1 MNEFSVVI
9 GGEAGQGIKT
19 IEYVLTRIFKFSGL
33 NVFST
38 KEYESRIRGGV
49 NSTELAVSSRP
60 VNTFLD
66 KIDLLLV
73 LKDGVVEH
81 LHKRID
87 DNTIVLGEKENISD
101 QEKKN
106 LTSFF
111 EIPIQ
116 ELAKE
121 AGRKIYSNSVVVGII
136 CGLFGLQEEV
146 VENVLEKYFSKKG
159 QDIVD
164 NNLNAVQIG
173 KVAGVKLKDEN
184 QIDFDI
190 EIDSDI
196 KDDILLNGTEAVA
209 LGAMNG
215 GCNFVSF
222 YPMSP
227 ATGVATFFAQHSN
240 EMEVVVEQVEDEI
253 GAVNMAQGAWYAG
266 ARALITTSGG
276 GFALMNEG
284 LSLAG
289 VTETPLV
296 FHIGQRPGP
305 GTGLPTRM
313 GQEDLLFTL
322 FGGHGE
328 FPRIILAPGDL
339 KDGYLLGK
347 KAFDLADKY
356 QVPVFILTDQYY
368 LDSNYNIDGLPFS
381 DEQPEHYIVETEE
394 NYKRYKLTE
403 DGISPRGVPGHGKGV
418 VAVDSDEHDQEGH
431 ITENFDTRIKMVDKR
446 LKKID
451 KILDDYVDPDLIGTE
466 DYDILLISWG
476 STKNAVA
483 AALEEIDNDKIGY
496 LHIKQMAPLHSKIE
510 DYLARAN
517 KSICIENNAT
527 GQLAKIIKMETEQSI
542 DSTILKYNGLP
553 FSREELIEKIKSEI
567 REV

>member
-1 MNEFSVVI
+1 MKETSIVI

-49 NSTELAVSSRP
+49 NSTEIAVSSNS
-60 VNTFLD
+60 VNTFINR
-66 KIDLLLV
+66 IDLLLV
-73 LKDGVVEH
+73 LNDGVVEH
-81 LHKRID
+81 LHNRID
-87 DNTIVLGEKENISD
+87 KDTVVLGEKENISD
-101 QEKKN
+101 QEKESLSN
-106 LTSFF
+106 FF

-116 ELAKE
+116 KLAKE

-136 CGLFGLQEEV
+136 CGLFGLKEEV
-146 VENVLEKYFSKKG
+146 VENVLAKYFSKKG
-159 QDIVD
+159 QDIVE
-164 NNLNAVQIG
+164 NNLDAVQIG
-173 KVAGVKLKDEN
+173 KVAGIKLKDEN
-184 QIDFDI
+184 QIDFSTQTDSAI
-190 EIDSDI
+190 E
-196 KDDILLNGTEAVA
+196 DDILINGTEAVA

-240 EMEVVVEQVEDEI
+240 EMEIAIEQVEDEI

-266 ARALITTSGG
+266 ARALVTTSGG

-289 VTETPLV
+289 VTETPIV

-347 KAFDLADKY
+347 KAFELADKF

-368 LDSNYNIDGLPFS
+368 LDSNYNIDKLPFT
-381 DEQPEHYIVETEE
+381 DNQPEKFIVETKED
-394 NYKRYKLTE
+394 YKRYELTE
-403 DGISPRGVPGHGKGV
+403 DGISPRGIPGYGKGI
-418 VAVDSDEHDQEGH
+418 VAVDSDEHDQEGR
-431 ITENFDTRIKMVDKR
+431 ITENFDTRLKMVDKR
-446 LKKID
+446 LKKAD
-451 KILDDYVDPDLIGTE
+451 KILEDYVDAEFIGSK

-476 STKNAVA
+476 SSKNAV
-483 AALEEIDNDKIGY
+483 
-496 LHIKQMAPLHSKIE
+496 
-510 DYLARAN
+510 
-517 KSICIENNAT
+517 
-527 GQLAKIIKMETEQSI
+527 
-542 DSTILKYNGLP
+542 
-553 FSREELIEKIKSEI
+553 
-567 REV
+567 

>member
-1 MNEFSVVI
+1 MKETSIVI

-49 NSTELAVSSRP
+49 NSTEIAVSSNS
-60 VNTFLD
+60 VNTFINR
-66 KIDLLLV
+66 IDLLLV
-73 LKDGVVEH
+73 LNDGVVEH
-81 LHKRID
+81 LHNRID
-87 DNTIVLGEKENISD
+87 KDTVVLGEKENISD
-101 QEKKN
+101 QEKESLSN
-106 LTSFF
+106 FF

-116 ELAKE
+116 KLAKE

-136 CGLFGLQEEV
+136 CGLFGLKEEV
-146 VENVLEKYFSKKG
+146 VENVLAKYFSKKG
-159 QDIVD
+159 QDIVE
-164 NNLNAVQIG
+164 NNLDAVQIG
-173 KVAGVKLKDEN
+173 KVAGIKLKDEN
-184 QIDFDI
+184 QIDFSTQTDSAI
-190 EIDSDI
+190 E
-196 KDDILLNGTEAVA
+196 DDILINGTEAVA

-240 EMEVVVEQVEDEI
+240 EMEIAIEQVEDEI

-266 ARALITTSGG
+266 ARALVTTSGG

-289 VTETPLV
+289 VTETPIV

-347 KAFDLADKY
+347 KAFELADKF

-368 LDSNYNIDGLPFS
+368 LDSNYNIDKLPFT
-381 DEQPEHYIVETEE
+381 DNQPEKFIVETKED
-394 NYKRYKLTE
+394 YKRYELTE
-403 DGISPRGVPGHGKGV
+403 DGISPRGIPGYGKGI
-418 VAVDSDEHDQEGH
+418 VAVDSDEHDQEGR
-431 ITENFDTRIKMVDKR
+431 ITENFDTRLKMVDKR
-446 LKKID
+446 LKKAD
-451 KILDDYVDPDLIGTE
+451 KILEDYVDAEFIGSK

-476 STKNAVA
+476 SSKNAVVS
-483 AALEEIDNDKIGY
+483 ALSEIENDKVSY
-496 LHIKQMAPLHSKIE
+496 LHIKQLAPLHNQIE
-510 DYLARAN
+510 EYIAKAE

-527 GQLAKIIKMETEQSI
+527 GQLAKIIKMETDQTI

-553 FSREELIEKIKSEI
+553 FSREELVEKIKSEI

>member
-1 MNEFSVVI
+1 MLVKNHLDELLKLVNESKQADIRFKDWNRIIKWEVE
-9 GGEAGQGIKT
+9 GENYFWATNKDGI
-19 IEYVLTRIFKFSGL
+19 
-33 NVFST
+33 
-38 KEYESRIRGGV
+38 V
-49 NSTELAVSSRP
+49 NSNYGKADIVLKCNANTVKRLANKDLPFFIAIWATGDVKFEGSFSDAFRMGYIFLNDNRKKK
-60 VNTFLD
+60 VVFLSHCFLNTNTRFPGGCAYEGATTPLI
-66 KIDLLLV
+66 KLLLES
-73 LKDGVVEH
+73 G
-81 LHKRID
+81 
-87 DNTIVLGEKENISD
+87 
-101 QEKKN
+101 
-106 LTSFF
+106 
-111 EIPIQ
+111 
-116 ELAKE
+116 
-121 AGRKIYSNSVVVGII
+121 VGII
-136 CGLFGLQEEV
+136 QMPCPEYQCLG
-146 VENVLEKYFSKKG
+146 LEKYKYG
-159 QDIVD
+159 ELVH
-164 NNLNAVQIG
+164 
-173 KVAGVKLKDEN
+173 DELRSC
-184 QIDFDI
+184 FR
-190 EIDSDI
+190 E
-196 KDDILLNGTEAVA
+196 LA
-209 LGAMNG
+209 LD
-215 GCNFVSF
+215 
-222 YPMSP
+222 
-227 ATGVATFFAQHSN
+227 
-240 EMEVVVEQVEDEI
+240 VVEQVEDEI

-394 NYKRYKLTE
+394 NYKRYKFTE

-451 KILDDYVDPDLIGTE
+451 KILDDYVDPDLIGAK
-466 DYDILLISWG
+466 DYDILLVSWG